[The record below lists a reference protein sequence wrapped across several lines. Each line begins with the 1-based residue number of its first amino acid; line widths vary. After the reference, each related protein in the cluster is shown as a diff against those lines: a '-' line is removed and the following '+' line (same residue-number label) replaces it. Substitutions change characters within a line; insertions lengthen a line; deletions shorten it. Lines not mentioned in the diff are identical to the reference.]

1 MILKALYDYYNRC
14 GNLPAPGMEEKEIGF
29 LVVISQEGKFVRFE
43 DCRTDKNQ
51 ARTYL
56 VKKHVGRSSAVVAN
70 YLYDN
75 STYVLG
81 YADMDKEIER
91 SYEEVNSLN
100 EKSYLSEEAKEK
112 ERKYQ
117 EQIKKRR
124 EKEEECLR
132 AFKEKVT
139 SIYNVYPNSQEL
151 KAVCSFYHQSKD
163 EILVSISQDPL
174 WEVIKKCLSKKYS
187 TFSFRIEGDIKIVAE
202 KKELLQLEGTD
213 NSNQGKSICLIT
225 GEVGTSV
232 ETTTATMIPGSQAT
246 AKLVAFQVNSGY
258 DSYGKKKCE
267 NAPISKDAEF
277 AYTTALNAMLQKGS
291 HNKFSVGNRTF
302 VFWASSNNDAAE
314 QTEESLF
321 DLLGYTE
328 EDTDDPNAKIEQVRK
343 VFTSIDSGTLKTS
356 LDDRF
361 YILGLAPNSAR
372 IAVVYWSE
380 CSLKEFAGKILQ
392 HFKDMEIIDTRKD
405 GKPYMGIKDM
415 LAAVTLNGKQSDTT
429 PNLPEAVVKSIFQGT
444 PYPFT
449 LFSACIRRIRAE
461 SGNKDKNAIRIAR
474 MAIIKAYLNRINDN
488 NKKIDKMLDKS
499 NTNQGYLCGRLF
511 AVLDKIQE
519 DANRISSIRE
529 RYMNAASA
537 TPASVFATIL
547 NLSSH
552 HMEKLTNEGRKIIY
566 EKMKQEIID
575 KIPATGF
582 PAHLD
587 LQDQGRFFIG
597 YYHQRQ
603 ELFKKKEDENKE

>member
-14 GNLPAPGMEEKEIGF
+14 GNLPASGMEEKEIGF
-29 LVVISQEGKFVRFE
+29 VIVISKEGKFVRFE
-43 DCRTDKNQ
+43 DCRIDNKQ
-51 ARTYL
+51 AKTYL

-75 STYVLG
+75 SSYVLG
-81 YADMDKEIER
+81 YAENAKAKKDVKEQTTKRSDKE
-91 SYEEVNSLN
+91 ST
-100 EKSYLSEEAKEK
+100 
-112 ERKYQ
+112 
-117 EQIKKRR
+117 
-124 EKEEECLR
+124 CLE
-132 AFKEKVT
+132 AFKEKVD
-139 SIYNVYPNSQEL
+139 SIYKVYPENNDL
-151 KAVCSFYHQSKD
+151 AAICKFYQQNKE
-163 EILVSISQDPL
+163 EILSSISQDSL
-174 WEVIKKCLSKKYS
+174 WEDIKKNLSKKYS
-187 TFSFRIEGDIKIVAE
+187 TFSFRIDGDLKIVAE
-202 KKELLQLEGTD
+202 KKELLQLENSEDD
-213 NSNQGKSICLIT
+213 NKGNGFCLIT
-225 GEVGTSV
+225 GNKGTTV
-232 ETTTATMIPGSQAT
+232 DTTTATMIPGSQAT

-258 DSYGKKKCE
+258 DSYGKKKCG

-291 HNKFSVGNRTF
+291 HNKFGVGNRTF
-302 VFWASSNNDAAE
+302 VFWASSNAEAAE

-321 DLLGYTE
+321 DLLGFADE
-328 EDTDDPNAKIEQVRK
+328 EQDDPNARIEQVRK
-343 VFTSIDSGTLKTS
+343 VFTSIYSGTLKTS

-380 CSLKEFAGKILQ
+380 CSLKEFAEKILR
-392 HFKDMEIIDTRKD
+392 HFDDMEIIDTRKD
-405 GKPYMGIKDM
+405 GKPYMGIKSI
-415 LAAVTLNGKQSDTT
+415 LAAVTLNGKQSEAT

-461 SGNKDKNAIRIAR
+461 SGNKDNNAIRIAR

-488 NKKIDKMLDKS
+488 NKKINTMLDKS

-519 DANRISSIRE
+519 DANGIRSICE

-547 NLSSH
+547 NLSYH
-552 HMEKLTNEGRKIIY
+552 HMEKLTNESRKIS
-566 EKMKQEIID
+566 MK
-575 KIPATGF
+575 
-582 PAHLD
+582 
-587 LQDQGRFFIG
+587 R
-597 YYHQRQ
+597 
-603 ELFKKKEDENKE
+603 